1 MTYVVVAKE
10 DLRVNAYVTPEE
22 VDEYFTVKQIDASLV
37 TESMVTKLSQL
48 KEKAFYI
55 NAPVSAGEILYEQDI
70 YATNAKLDKYLS
82 GYEVT
87 SISVS
92 NFDRAVNGKLREG
105 DIIDIYAVDQAT
117 DELTLYA
124 EDVYVAAAIDS
135 SGNELKTDEGSAV
148 SFTIRVREEEK
159 ESINQAI
166 NFGEIQIYKK

>member
-48 KEKAFYI
+48 KEKAFYV

-70 YATNAKLDKYLS
+70 YATNAKLDK
-82 GYEVT
+82 YEVT

>member
-48 KEKAFYI
+48 KEKAFYV

-135 SGNELKTDEGSAV
+135 SGNELKSAEGV
-148 SFTIRVREEEK
+148 SVAFTIWVKEAEVEK
-159 ESINQAI
+159 VNQAI
-166 NFGEIQIYKK
+166 NFGEIQLYRK